1 MELKLN
7 IYEGNKVTKTYTA
20 DTLDCSFGVV
30 EDILDVLNADSLDLN
45 DTKALAVLVIK
56 SMKQIKPF
64 LTDMFGC
71 TADELR
77 TAKVSEIIAV
87 LKGVFAFATKELG
100 VVAEKN

>member
-1 MELKLN
+1 
-7 IYEGNKVTKTYTA
+7 
-20 DTLDCSFGVV
+20 
-30 EDILDVLNADSLDLN
+30 
-45 DTKALAVLVIK
+45 
-56 SMKQIKPF
+56 MKQIKPF
-64 LTDMFGC
+64 LIDMFGC